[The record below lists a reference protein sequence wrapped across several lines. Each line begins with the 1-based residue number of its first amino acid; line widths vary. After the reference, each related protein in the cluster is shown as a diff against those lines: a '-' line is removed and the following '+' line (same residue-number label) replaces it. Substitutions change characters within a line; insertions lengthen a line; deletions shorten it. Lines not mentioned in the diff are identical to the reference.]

1 MDGQQTRS
9 TAAGELATNDGQ
21 NDGKIAAQQYVK
33 GTRGYT
39 ADTQNATVN
48 SGGSTDAAMPRQ
60 CDRHHSYGRLLFISC
75 DWSIPG

>member
-39 ADTQNATVN
+39 ADTQIAITCPAISAFV
-48 SGGSTDAAMPRQ
+48 SPLKALYWGGGCCRRVRAHCHGPS
-60 CDRHHSYGRLLFISC
+60 
-75 DWSIPG
+75 